1 MALSGSVRTF
11 RILHVL
17 RAPIG
22 GLFRHVIDLAGEQAA
37 RGHAVGIVAD
47 SSTGDARA
55 AEILADLA
63 PKLVLGLTR
72 VPMSRDVGPRDFAA
86 ARHVSV
92 RAQVSD
98 ADVLHGH
105 GAKGG
110 AYARLARG
118 SAMRAYTPHGGS
130 LHYTW
135 GSPVGAVYLA
145 LERLLKPRTDL
156 FLFESEY
163 GRKTYESKL
172 GAPHG
177 VVRVVHNGVRNEEL
191 EPVEPES
198 DAVDFIYVGEMRRLK
213 GVDVL
218 LAALALLA
226 AEGWNGNAI
235 LYGAGPDRAKFESRA
250 AALGL
255 AHQVHFHEPQPA
267 RLAFRTG
274 RVLVVPSRA
283 ESLPYI
289 VLEAAAAGIPLAAT
303 KVGGIP
309 EIFGPDSDALVPPEN
324 AAALAAAMRA
334 AIGDEAGPRTAR
346 LHARIAS
353 SFTVPMMTEQ
363 ILNAY
368 EAAGVQSAPPLKIH
382 R

>member
-1 MALSGSVRTF
+1 VRTF

-22 GLFRHVIDLAGEQAA
+22 GLFRHVVDLAGEQAA
-37 RGHAVGIVAD
+37 RGNAVGIIAD

-55 AEILADLA
+55 AEMLAALA
-63 PKLVLGLTR
+63 PKLALGLTR
-72 VPMSRDVGPRDFAA
+72 VPMSRDIGPRDFAA
-86 ARHVSV
+86 ARHVSARV
-92 RAQVSD
+92 QESGV
-98 ADVLHGH
+98 DVLHGH

-118 SAMRAYTPHGGS
+118 PAVRAYTPHGGS
-130 LHYTW
+130 LHYAW
-135 GSPVGAVYLA
+135 GSPIGAMYLA
-145 LERLLKPRTDL
+145 FERMLKPRTDL

-163 GRKTYESKL
+163 GRRTFTAKL

-177 VVRVVHNGVRNEEL
+177 VVRVVHNGVRAEEL
-191 EPVEPES
+191 EPVQPDS

-218 LAALALLA
+218 LDALALLA
-226 AEGWNGNAI
+226 ADGWNGAAI
-235 LYGAGPDRAKFESRA
+235 LYGAGPDRAEFEARA

-255 AHQVHFHEPQPA
+255 AHQVHFHDPEPA
-267 RLAFRTG
+267 RRAFRTG
-274 RVLVVPSRA
+274 HVLVVPSRA

-289 VLEAAAAGIPLAAT
+289 VLEAAAAGVALVAT
-303 KVGGIP
+303 DVGGIP
-309 EIFGPDSDALVPPEN
+309 EIFGPDSGALVPPGD
-324 AAALAAAMRA
+324 APALAAAMRA
-334 AIGDEAGPRTAR
+334 AIGGEAAARTAR

-353 SFTVPMMTEQ
+353 SFTVPAMTEQ

-368 EAAGVQSAPPLKIH
+368 EAASMQSAPPVKIH